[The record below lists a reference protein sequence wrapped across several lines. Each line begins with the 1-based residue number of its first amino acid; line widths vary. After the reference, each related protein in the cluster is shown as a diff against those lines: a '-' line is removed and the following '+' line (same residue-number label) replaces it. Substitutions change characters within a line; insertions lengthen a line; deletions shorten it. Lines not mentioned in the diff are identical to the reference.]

1 MESRRDIQIDNIKG
15 LLIYLVVLGHI
26 LSLDFRGSNLVS
38 AVLYSVIYSFHM
50 PCFIFLSGYLV
61 KDKLASN
68 NYYKQSHMLLIY
80 YLFGYLLVI
89 VTKSLMSGTLVI
101 INPFTPPIALWYL
114 FTLFILRTL
123 APWLVKVKLVVPWC
137 FILSLILGL
146 TSCIGS
152 EFSLSRT
159 ICMMPYFAVGLLVDK
174 DIIDRI
180 RKTNIIIKIII
191 VSSGVAIETLF
202 MYLFMKIGKFNYSIL
217 WMKNGYAESNI
228 DNLEG
233 IVFRAGLCFV
243 SLTICL
249 ALFVSMTNKK
259 CFLTKWGRNSLAVYL
274 LHTVFYLI
282 LRKYMCLSEE
292 VYASNCSVIIPV
304 IISGI
309 IVLILST
316 NCVST
321 AINKITLRLGK
332 ITYSIE

>member
-1 MESRRDIQIDNIKG
+1 MDNSRDIQIDNIKG
-15 LLIYLVVLGHI
+15 LLIFLVVLGHI
-26 LSLDFRGSNLVS
+26 LSLGFRESNFVS
-38 AVLYSVIYSFHM
+38 AIIYSVIYSFHM

-68 NYYKQSHMLLIY
+68 NYYKQNHMLLIY

-101 INPFTPPIALWYL
+101 LNPFIPPIALWYL
-114 FTLFILRTL
+114 LTLFILRIL
-123 APWLVKVKLVVPWC
+123 APWLIKVKLIIPWC
-137 FILSLILGL
+137 IILSIIVGL

-152 EFSLSRT
+152 ELSLSRT
-159 ICMMPYFAVGLLVDK
+159 ICMMPYFATGLILDK
-174 DIIDRI
+174 DIVDKI
-180 RKTNIIIKIII
+180 RNTSRIIKIII
-191 VSSGVAIETLF
+191 VSMGGVIEILF
-202 MYLFMKIGKFNYSIL
+202 MYLFMRIGKFNYNIL
-217 WMKNGYAESNI
+217 WMQNGYAESNI

-274 LHTVFYLI
+274 LHIVLYLI

-304 IISGI
+304 IISVI
-309 IVLILST
+309 IVSLLST
-316 NCVST
+316 NSVN
-321 AINKITLRLGK
+321 AVLNNIMQIFGRV
-332 ITYSIE
+332 TYR